1 MNQPTIKKSP
11 LRRLGRIVLKTVL
24 FIIALFIVVVLLIL
38 TPPVQNF
45 LRKKAVTYLEN
56 KLHTKVQ
63 VGRIYIGLPKKIV
76 VEDVYLE
83 DQKKD
88 TLLAAG
94 SVKMDMAILKLIF
107 KQKLEINS
115 VKLDNITALVNRQG
129 SDTSFNYQFIVDAFS
144 PAPNPSP
151 SKPTDTTSSFIS
163 INSVVLNKARLVYD
177 DVVTGTKADAWID
190 HFDTKVNKYD
200 AEHLLID
207 IPYINLNGL
216 MAHFRQIKPLEVPN
230 ALPDSNEVQ
239 TTSINPQI
247 TLGKVSITKS
257 NLGYTNDI
265 DALYTT
271 ADIGSL
277 LVELKKINFAE
288 QEIDFDDIILENTTS
303 AFRMGKKEAAKKV
316 IKEVGKKID
325 SSLEKGWCI
334 RVASFNSGNNN
345 LQFDDENQPRQ
356 KTGMDYSHIKTTPFN
371 LEANDFLFC
380 DDSIAA
386 KIQKAS
392 FKEQSGFELQEL
404 TTDFLF
410 SDNEAYLHNL
420 YLKTPGTE
428 LKRNAYIR
436 YASLDALEKD
446 IANLWLDLDLDH
458 SKVLVSDVLTF
469 APQLKQS
476 PAFAY
481 PGATWYINTRITG
494 RVSDLR
500 IDEFQVQG
508 LNDTKADLHGTIS
521 GLPNMDHFSAN
532 LVINNISSSRR
543 DIDRFIPKGTIPSN
557 ITVPSRISISGSMR
571 GNANDLNTSLSARTD
586 LGDAIVKGKF
596 GYLGNTQKMKYDA
609 LVQTRFLD
617 LGTILQDKQTLG
629 KVTATFNVNGT
640 GLDPK
645 TANLAVKGKVH
656 SAVLNQYNYKDLDIN
671 AALVKQQATVDASMA
686 DPNIHFALNASADIS
701 KDHPDF
707 HISGMIDSIRTQPL
721 HLTPDPFVYHGKV
734 EGNFTSADPDDLV
747 GNLFLTQ
754 NVFVQDKERIQLDTV
769 QVIAARTDS
778 GHSIQLTSDIAVA
791 KLQGNYRVTQLGVI
805 LQQAIQPYFS
815 IQSASYGAAPV
826 RRSQPYDFTLNANV
840 INSAPLKVFLPQL
853 ERMDSLTLNS
863 HFSNTNG
870 WNATVTAPI
879 LDYGGN
885 RIRQLNLKA
894 GTNADSANVTTALH
908 AGQITTAG
916 GMTLYNT
923 SLNASIANN
932 KVNFAVDTR
941 DRSDRSRYNFSGVFE
956 QPQPD
961 NYVFSFAPEG
971 LLLNYERWT
980 VPANNK
986 LTITPQ
992 NLLASNFVLSRN
1004 GQQISINSLSQN
1016 ANSPLEVK
1024 FDNFRLA
1031 TVTAFVQSD
1040 STLVDGRLNGTVSF
1054 ADIMHDPIFK
1064 GDLTINDLSIKN
1076 DTAGNAVI
1084 HISNTSEDV
1093 YSATATLTGRG
1104 NDVRLEGKYFMRGNG
1119 ASTYNMN
1126 LDIVALPMKTIEAFT
1141 TGAIRNASGYANGKF
1156 SVTGTMQKPKINGD
1170 LNFDNAAFTVSTLG
1184 NHFRID
1190 KEKIEIN
1197 DRGVRFNNFQI
1208 RDSLNNTLVLNGTAE
1223 TSNFSDYKFDFTV
1236 RANDFQALNSTKQDN
1251 NLYYGQLFFNSNVRV
1266 TGTDKTPIVDG
1277 NITVNEKTKM
1287 TIVLPQSE
1295 PGIVEREG
1303 VIEFVDKDA
1312 PGADTLFLSS
1322 AYDSLNTTALRGLDL
1337 TANIEVNKG
1346 ADFSLIIDEGN
1357 GDFLNVKGE
1366 ALLTAGI
1373 DPSGKLTLAGSY
1385 EIEEGA
1391 YEITFNF
1398 IRRKFIIDKG
1408 SKIVWLGEPT
1418 DADVDVTA
1426 TYIAN
1431 VAPLDLVK
1439 NQLDDNIAITQRN
1452 TYLQKIPFDINL
1464 KMEGKLLKPEIS
1476 FDILLPEDKS
1486 YRVSGD
1492 ILTNVRN
1499 KLDILRQEPGEM
1511 NKQVFAVLLLNRFI
1525 GENPFN
1531 SSTSDLNANTLAR
1544 QSVSKLLTE
1553 QLNRLAGDLI
1563 EGVDLNFDVISSD
1576 DYTSG
1581 ERRDRTDLNIGLSK
1595 QLLNDRL
1602 SVSVGSNFELQ
1613 GPQNSTQK
1621 TNNIAGNL
1629 ALDYRVS
1636 KDGRYLLRAYRKNE
1650 YEGIIDGYIIETG
1663 VSFIIT
1669 VDYNRFRQI
1678 FLSKEQRQK
1687 RREVRRANREIR
1699 RETMDSTIIQS
1710 EQRP

>member
-1 MNQPTIKKSP
+1 MNQPTTKKSP

-24 FIIALFIVVVLLIL
+24 FIVVLFIVIVLLIL

-83 DQKKD
+83 DQRKD
-88 TLLAAG
+88 TLLSAG
-94 SVKMDMAILKLIF
+94 SMKVDMAILKLIF
-107 KQKLEINS
+107 KQELEINS
-115 VKLDNITALVNRQG
+115 VKLDNITARVNRQD

-144 PAPNPSP
+144 PTPNPSP
-151 SKPTDTTSSFIS
+151 SSPTDTTSSSIS
-163 INSVVLNKARLVYD
+163 INSITLNKARLVYD
-177 DVVTGTKADAWID
+177 DEITGTVADAWID

-207 IPYINLNGL
+207 VPYINLNGIV
-216 MAHFRQIKPLEVPN
+216 ANFHQVKPLHVPN
-230 ALPDSNEVQ
+230 ALPESNEVN
-239 TTSINPQI
+239 TTPVNPQV
-247 TLGKVSITKS
+247 TLGKVAITKS
-257 NLGYTNDI
+257 KFGYFNDI
-265 DALYTT
+265 DALYTS

-277 LVELKKINFAE
+277 IVELKKINFAE
-288 QEIDFDDIILENTTS
+288 QQIDFDDIVLENTTS

-316 IKEVGKKID
+316 IKEAGKKID
-325 SSLEKGWCI
+325 STLQKGWCI
-334 RVASFNSGNNN
+334 KVASFKSGDNN
-345 LQFDDENQPRQ
+345 LQFDDDNQPKQ
-356 KTGMDYSHIKTTPFN
+356 KTGMDYSHIKATPFN
-371 LEANDFLFC
+371 LEADNFIFC
-380 DDSIAA
+380 DDTIAA
-386 KIQKAS
+386 QIQKAS
-392 FKEQSGFELQEL
+392 FKEQSGFELQDL

-436 YASLDALEKD
+436 YASLDAFEKD
-446 IANLWLDLDLDH
+446 MANIWVDLDLDH
-458 SKVLVSDVLTF
+458 SRILVSDVLAF
-469 APQLKQS
+469 APQLRQS

-481 PGATWYINTRITG
+481 PGATWYINSRITG
-494 RVSDLR
+494 RVSELR

-508 LNDTKADLHGTIS
+508 LNDTKADIHGTIS
-521 GLPNMDHFSAN
+521 GLPNMDRFSAN

-543 DIDRFIPKGTIPSN
+543 DIDRFIPKGIIPSN

-571 GNANDLNTSLSARTD
+571 GNTNDLNTSLSARTD
-586 LGDAIVKGKF
+586 LGDAIVNGKF
-596 GYLGNTQKMKYDA
+596 GYLGNTQKMKYNA
-609 LVQTRFLD
+609 VVRARSLD
-617 LGTILQDKQTLG
+617 LGTLLQNKQNLG
-629 KVTATFNVNGT
+629 RITATFNVKGT

-645 TANLAVKGKVH
+645 TANLAVKGKVN
-656 SAVLNQYNYKDLDIN
+656 SAVLNHYEYRDLDIN
-671 AALVKQQATVDASMA
+671 AALVKQQATIDAA
-686 DPNIHFALNASADIS
+686 IVDPNIHFALNASADIS
-701 KDHPDF
+701 KEHPDF
-707 HISGMIDSIRTQPL
+707 HISGMIDSIKTQPL

-734 EGNFTSADPDDLV
+734 EGNFNSADPDDLA
-747 GNLFLTQ
+747 GTLFLTQ
-754 NVFVQDKERIQLDTV
+754 NVFVQDKDRVQLDTI
-769 QVIAARTDS
+769 QVTAARTDS
-778 GHSIQLTSDIAVA
+778 GHSLQLTSNIAVA
-791 KLQGNYRVTQLGVI
+791 KLQGNYRITQLGNI

-815 IQSASYGAAPV
+815 IQSATYGATPV
-826 RRSQPYDFTLNANV
+826 YSSQPYDFTLTAHV
-840 INSAPLKVFLPQL
+840 INSAPLKVFMPQL
-853 ERMDSLTLNS
+853 VRMDSLILTS
-863 HFSNTNG
+863 HFSNTSG
-870 WNATVTAPI
+870 WNATITTPI
-879 LDYGGN
+879 LDYDGL
-885 RIRQLNLKA
+885 RIRQLSLKA

-908 AGQITTAG
+908 IGQVTTAG
-916 GMTLYNT
+916 EMTLYNT
-923 SLNASIANN
+923 SLNAAIANN
-932 KVNFAVDTR
+932 KVNFTLDTR
-941 DRSDRSRYNFSGVFE
+941 DRTDKSRYNFSGVFE
-956 QPQPD
+956 QPQPE

-971 LLLNYERWT
+971 LLLNYDRWT
-980 VPANNK
+980 VPVNNK

-1004 GQQISINSLSQN
+1004 GQQISINSLTQN
-1016 ANSPLEVK
+1016 PNSPLEVK
-1024 FDNFRLA
+1024 FDDFRLA

-1040 STLVDGRLNGTVSF
+1040 STLVDGRLNGTVNF

-1084 HISNTSEDV
+1084 HVSNTTEDV

-1104 NDVRLEGKYFMRGNG
+1104 NNVKLDGKYYMRGNG
-1119 ASTYNMN
+1119 ASTYDMN
-1126 LDIVALPMKTIEAFT
+1126 LNIAALPMKTIEAFSA
-1141 TGAIRNASGYANGKF
+1141 GAIRDASGNANGKF
-1156 SVTGTMQKPKINGD
+1156 TVTGTMQKPKVNGD
-1170 LNFDNAAFTVSTLG
+1170 LNFDNAAFTISTLG

-1208 RDSLNNTLVLNGTAE
+1208 RDSLNNKMVLNGTAE

-1236 RANDFQALNSTKQDN
+1236 RANDFQVLNSTKQDN
-1251 NLYYGQLFFNSNVRV
+1251 NLYYGQLFFNSNIRV

-1277 NITVNEKTKM
+1277 SITVNEKTKM

-1312 PGADTLFLSS
+1312 AGSDTLFLSS

-1346 ADFSLIIDEGN
+1346 ADFSLIIDAGN

-1391 YEITFNF
+1391 YELSFNF

-1408 SKIVWLGEPT
+1408 SKIIWLGEPT

-1439 NQLDDNIAITQRN
+1439 NQLDENDAVTRRN

-1476 FDILLPEDKS
+1476 FDIQLPEDKS

-1492 ILTNVRN
+1492 ILTNVRT
-1499 KLDILRQEPGEM
+1499 KLDMLRQEPGEM
-1511 NKQVFAVLLLNRFI
+1511 NKQVFAVILLNRFI

-1531 SSTSDLNANTLAR
+1531 SSTSDLNANTFAR

-1553 QLNRLAGDLI
+1553 QLNKLAGDLI

-1581 ERRDRTDLNIGLSK
+1581 ERRDRTDLNVGLSK

-1621 TNNIAGNL
+1621 TNNIAGNV
-1629 ALDYRVS
+1629 AVDYRLS

-1687 RREVRRANREIR
+1687 RRQVRRANREIR